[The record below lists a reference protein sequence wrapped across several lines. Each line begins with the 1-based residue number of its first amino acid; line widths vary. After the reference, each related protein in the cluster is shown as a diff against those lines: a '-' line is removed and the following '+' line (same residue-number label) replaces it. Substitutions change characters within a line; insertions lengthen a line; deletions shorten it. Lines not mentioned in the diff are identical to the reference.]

1 MATATGDIEGE
12 AADWVPF
19 AGGSKC
25 PRKIVFT
32 YSEIDE
38 DKPLEISSW
47 SGCMDERGKQGWQ
60 DFLYEGFSEGYEFA
74 SDTAACSEDL
84 INTLAL
90 PFLHNAIFEPL
101 AEELNDVFGKDGVFA
116 NGADGFKDVVYD
128 GFLEGRVDAV
138 VDSQFYKEGIGGANK
153 IGDVLQGNHDEDIKK
168 FFEDDLINVPE
179 KIGEYIID
187 FETQKQDAE
196 KAFYTAQGVADEAI
210 DFARNFAGISENDFR
225 SVTKQFKIG
234 GNPFNGLF

>member
-1 MATATGDIEGE
+1 M
-12 AADWVPF
+12 F
-19 AGGSKC
+19 
-25 PRKIVFT
+25 VF
-32 YSEIDE
+32 
-38 DKPLEISSW
+38 
-47 SGCMDERGKQGWQ
+47 
-60 DFLYEGFSEGYEFA
+60 
-74 SDTAACSEDL
+74 
-84 INTLAL
+84 
-90 PFLHNAIFEPL
+90 
-101 AEELNDVFGKDGVFA
+101 
-116 NGADGFKDVVYD
+116 
-128 GFLEGRVDAV
+128 VDAV